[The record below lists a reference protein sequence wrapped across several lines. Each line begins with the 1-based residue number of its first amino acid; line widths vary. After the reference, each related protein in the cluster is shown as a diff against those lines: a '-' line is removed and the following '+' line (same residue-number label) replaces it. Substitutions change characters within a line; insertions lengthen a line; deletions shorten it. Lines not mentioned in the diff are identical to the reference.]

1 MTDFI
6 SRLKHRFAKLLEQDI
21 VIILIS
27 ILSAVIIWFVISI
40 TVYPE
45 IEIMVYNVPVEVE
58 LAGTVAEANNIKV
71 ASLSATTVS
80 VEIKGDR
87 GNVGSIKAEDL
98 TAVLS
103 GETVLSAKEYEIN
116 VTDIVDSKGR
126 TFIVESVDPPVI
138 TVDFDKIVSKSVPV
152 KVRTDNIHLE
162 EGFIYDS
169 DNINV
174 TPSTVNI
181 TGPEDIV
188 RSVTELYVELPD
200 NIPGDESFEVVSDK
214 FDIYN
219 GNLIMQGISDKLQFD
234 RTSFTIGVPVYR
246 KQTVSLDI
254 IFSNAPVSFN
264 TAAFKEKLKFSVE
277 NLDIQVLDGTEQITS
292 VVIGT
297 IDMRE
302 ADLGK
307 VFEFYPDEFLPAGYE
322 NLSPVDK
329 ITVACPTEE
338 EGYSRRVISIRGSAV
353 QIVNKPPNLQFEII
367 TSGLTVTFV
376 GPTGDEVTAA
386 DVTAVIDINASPV
399 TAAGSYKLPVE
410 FSLIGYPDV
419 WWIGT
424 DGVLSHK
431 ATVVVTE

>member
-1 MTDFI
+1 MTDFFA
-6 SRLKHRFAKLLEQDI
+6 RLKNRFAKLLEQDI

-27 ILSAVIIWFVISI
+27 ILSAIIIWFVISI

-45 IEIMVYNVPVEVE
+45 IEIMVPAVPVEVD
-58 LAGTVAEANNIKV
+58 LTGTIAEANNIQV
-71 ASLSATTVS
+71 ANLSATTVS
-80 VEIKGDR
+80 VRIKGDR
-87 GNVGSIKAEDL
+87 GNIGSITAEDL

-103 GETVLSAKEYEIN
+103 GESVLSAKEYEIKVDN
-116 VTDIVDSKGR
+116 IVDSKGR
-126 TFIVESVDPPVI
+126 TFIVEAVDPPFI
-138 TVDFDKIVSKSVPV
+138 TVDFDKIVTKSVPV
-152 KVRTDNIHLE
+152 KVRTDNIHLA
-162 EGFIYDS
+162 EGFVFDS

-174 TPSTVNI
+174 TPSTVGI
-181 TGPEDIV
+181 TGPEEIV
-188 RSVTELYVELPD
+188 RSVTDLYVELPE
-200 NIPGDESFEVVSDK
+200 NLPVNESFEVVSDK

-219 GNLIMQGISDKLQFD
+219 NNLMMQGVSDKLQFD
-234 RTSFTIGVPVYR
+234 RASFTVGVPVYR

-338 EGYSRRVISIRGSAV
+338 EGYSRRIISIRGSAI
-353 QIVNKPPNLQFEII
+353 QIVNKPPNLHFDII

-376 GPTGDEVTAA
+376 GLTSDEVTAA

-399 TAAGSYKLPVE
+399 TTSGSYKLPVE
-410 FSLIGYPDV
+410 FSVIEYPDV

-431 ATVVVTE
+431 ATVTVSE